1 MFEVIHLKKYRIM
14 IYILLIL
21 GLIFWI
27 DVHKI
32 RTYSK
37 TISNKDNVI
46 KITLTSDYIKAN
58 RIFKS
63 SKKNDNISSI
73 QKYMRQ
79 NQIPDYV
86 INTSKM
92 MISKGSHKVGLED
105 PFERGNIYQILKF
118 NNKAL
123 CMDFSL
129 IDKNVF
135 ITVISKDYKN
145 SKKVLQELRKKTVDE
160 GKAFIKN
167 KEVTVLWYQKSS
179 LEKKDYLNIIL

>member
-1 MFEVIHLKKYRIM
+1 MKKYRIM
-14 IYILLIL
+14 IYILLVL

-27 DVHKI
+27 DVHKVRI
-32 RTYSK
+32 YSK

-63 SKKNDNISSI
+63 AKKNENISSI
-73 QKYMRQ
+73 QKYMSK

-86 INTSKM
+86 INTSKT
-92 MISKGSHKVGLED
+92 MISKGNHKVGLED
-105 PFERGNIYQILKF
+105 PFEIGNIYQILKF

-129 IDKNVF
+129 VDKNVF
-135 ITVISKDYKN
+135 ITVISKDYKS

-160 GKAFIKN
+160 GKEFIKN
-167 KEVTVLWYQKSS
+167 KEVTVLWYQKNS
-179 LEKKDYLNIIL
+179 LDKVDSLHVIL